1 MELTFAQQTFAFFLS
16 FVPGIAM
23 AVLYGLIKLLRF
35 VFSPGKAVTAVLDV
49 LFMLTWALLIF
60 YFSLAYLSG
69 YIRFYVF
76 AGSLAGFLCYRLTLG
91 RLLFRIYR
99 PIVVMTR
106 RVLQKI
112 CEKIKIFA
120 KYLLKIACKLLY
132 NINSGLACLKK
143 NRNIESDFEKRN
155 LNDQK
160 KKKLPKNH
168 VSGAGHKHRQDS
180 RRRG

>member
-120 KYLLKIACKLLY
+120 KYLLKIARQLLY
-132 NINSGLACLKK
+132 NI
-143 NRNIESDFEKRN
+143 
-155 LNDQK
+155 K
-160 KKKLPKNH
+160 KKVQGFHIHQMQSHTDKGKLYEQQKVKHQKDSN
-168 VSGAGHKHRQDS
+168 KHRFL
-180 RRRG
+180 RRYGKQTESH

>member
-16 FVPGIAM
+16 IVPGIAM
-23 AVLYGLIKLLRF
+23 AVVYGLLKLLRF

-60 YFSLAYLSG
+60 FFSLAYLSG

-76 AGSLAGFLCYRLTLG
+76 AGSLAGFLGYRLTLG

-112 CEKIKIFA
+112 CEKLKLFA
-120 KYLLKIACKLLY
+120 KYLLKIARQLLY
-132 NINSGLACLKK
+132 NIKK
-143 NRNIESDFEKRN
+143 RDKGFHIHQTRSHTDKGKLYEQ
-155 LNDQK
+155 QK
-160 KKKLPKNH
+160 VKHQKDSSKHCFLRKH
-168 VSGAGHKHRQDS
+168 GKQAEGH
-180 RRRG
+180 